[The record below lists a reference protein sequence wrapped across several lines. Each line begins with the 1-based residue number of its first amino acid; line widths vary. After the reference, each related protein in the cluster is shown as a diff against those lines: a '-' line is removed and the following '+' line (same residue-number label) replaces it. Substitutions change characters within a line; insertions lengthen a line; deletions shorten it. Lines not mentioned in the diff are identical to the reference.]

1 MYHENSNWWEEES
14 KDESTG
20 SVAVTLSHPG
30 SAAKSLSLKK
40 MQTSYICT
48 DVSVRDRIRDVT
60 DSFKMI
66 EHITW
71 DSVSAWWLTC
81 SSHRSD

>member
-1 MYHENSNWWEEES
+1 MYHEDSNWWEEES

-40 MQTSYICT
+40 KMQTSYICT

-60 DSFKMI
+60 DSCKMMNTL
-66 EHITW
+66 HGT
-71 DSVSAWWLTC
+71 VFLLGG
-81 SSHRSD
+81 

>member
-1 MYHENSNWWEEES
+1 MRRCDLYHEDSNWWEEES

-48 DVSVRDRIRDVT
+48 DVSVRNRIRDVT
-60 DSFKMI
+60 DSCKMI
-66 EHITW
+66 NTLHGT
-71 DSVSAWWLTC
+71 VFLLGG
-81 SSHRSD
+81 